1 VGQWQDDIVT
11 DPGDDSGD
19 GPSASV
25 VPIRPAASRN
35 WLAQWPISLVLT
47 GVGIAMLMIA
57 MDFFRR
63 GSIVLS
69 ASVLL
74 AAFLRLLLPDADAG
88 MLVVRSRKIDVI
100 TLGAMGVGLTIF
112 TFWVPAPS

>member
-1 VGQWQDDIVT
+1 MADAEA
-11 DPGDDSGD
+11 D

-25 VPIRPAASRN
+25 VPLRPRTRRN
-35 WLAQWPISLVLT
+35 WLAQWPLTLVLI
-47 GVGIAMLMIA
+47 GVAIAMVMIA
-57 MDFFRR
+57 LDYFRR

-88 MLVVRSRKIDVI
+88 MLVVRSRKVDVI
-100 TLGAMGVGLTIF
+100 TLAVLGLGLTIF
-112 TFWVPAPS
+112 TFWVPPPS

>member
-1 VGQWQDDIVT
+1 MT
-11 DPGDDSGD
+11 GDEADE
-19 GPSASV
+19 GPSATV
-25 VPIRPAASRN
+25 VPLRPPTRRS
-35 WLAQWPISLVLT
+35 WLSEWPITLVLT
-47 GVGIAMLMIA
+47 GVAIAMIMIA
-57 MDFFRR
+57 LDYFRR

-88 MLVVRSRKIDVI
+88 MLVVRSRKVDVL
-100 TLGAMGVGLTIF
+100 TLAVLGVGLTIF

>member
-1 VGQWQDDIVT
+1 MPDTDDA
-11 DPGDDSGD
+11 PAD

-25 VPIRPAASRN
+25 TPIRRPARRN
-35 WLAQWPISLVLT
+35 WLAQWPITLVLV
-47 GVGIAMLMIA
+47 GVAIALAMIGA
-57 MDFFRR
+57 DYFRR
-63 GSIVLS
+63 GSVVLS

-88 MLVVRSRKIDVI
+88 MLVVRSRKVDVV
-100 TLGAMGVGLTIF
+100 TLAVMGVGLTIF

>member
-1 VGQWQDDIVT
+1 MAR
-11 DPGDDSGD
+11 PGDETDEGS
-19 GPSASV
+19 SAAV
-25 VPIRPAASRN
+25 VPIRRAVRRN
-35 WLAQWPISLVLT
+35 WFAQWPITLVLI
-47 GVGIAMLMIA
+47 GVGIAMVLIA
-57 MDFFRR
+57 MDYFRR

-88 MLVVRSRKIDVI
+88 MLVVRSRRVDVLI
-100 TLGAMGVGLTIF
+100 LGVLGIGLSVF

>member
-1 VGQWQDDIVT
+1 MAR
-11 DPGDDSGD
+11 PGDETDEGS
-19 GPSASV
+19 SASV
-25 VPIRPAASRN
+25 VPIRRAVRRN
-35 WLAQWPISLVLT
+35 WFAQWPITLVLI
-47 GVGIAMLMIA
+47 GVGIAMVLIA
-57 MDFFRR
+57 MDYFRR

-88 MLVVRSRKIDVI
+88 MLVVRSRRVDVLI
-100 TLGAMGVGLTIF
+100 LGVLGIGLSVF